1 MQKMDGFAA
10 RNYHTDHLYLAAYLT
25 CSGHPIIGTTWAG
38 DRLSFV
44 FCQTAELSADAANFM
59 SGGSVPARRFAFE
72 LLELKR
78 MLPRSKQ
85 TMEKNENNSNEINP
99 R

>member
-1 MQKMDGFAA
+1 MDDFIA

-25 CSGHPIIGTTWAG
+25 CSGHPLIGTAWSG
-38 DRLSFV
+38 DRLSFI

-59 SGGSVPARRFAFE
+59 SGASIPARQFAFE
-72 LLELKR
+72 VLKLKR
-78 MLPRSKQ
+78 MLPRSKR
-85 TMEKNENNSNEINP
+85 TMETHEKKSDETSP